1 MQVEKLLERQETL
14 LKLTSDASAVL
25 GDVFPIIELYGPRNG
40 GACRV
45 SIKLRCDEHPETF
58 AKIEAVF
65 KEVAMQWQDELTKVN
80 AKVYA
85 INELLKG

>member
-14 LKLTSDASAVL
+14 LKLTRDASVVL

-40 GACRV
+40 GASRV
-45 SIKLRCDEHPETF
+45 CIKLRCDEHPETF

-65 KEVAMQWQDELTKVN
+65 KEIALQWHAELMEVN
-80 AKVYA
+80 AKVHA